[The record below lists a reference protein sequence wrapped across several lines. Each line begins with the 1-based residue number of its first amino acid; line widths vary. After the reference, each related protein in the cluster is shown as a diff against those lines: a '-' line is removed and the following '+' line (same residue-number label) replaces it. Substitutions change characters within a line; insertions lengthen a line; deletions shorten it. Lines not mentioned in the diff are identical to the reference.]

1 MRASTYVRPAA
12 LESRLVH
19 FASEEIALEKLG
31 EGEKKKRNL
40 DKIADNDSFHAIFF
54 TLSNLEKLEHRSAV
68 PFHPSIRCESVL

>member
-31 EGEKKKRNL
+31 EGGKKKEIWTKLRTT
-40 DKIADNDSFHAIFF
+40 IRF
-54 TLSNLEKLEHRSAV
+54 TRYFSLFR
-68 PFHPSIRCESVL
+68 I